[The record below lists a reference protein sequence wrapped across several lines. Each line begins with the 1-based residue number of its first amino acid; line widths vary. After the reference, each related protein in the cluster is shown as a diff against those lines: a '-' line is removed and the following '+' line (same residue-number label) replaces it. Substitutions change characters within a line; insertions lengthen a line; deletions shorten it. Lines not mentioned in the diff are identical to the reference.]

1 MRDDERERLDEQD
14 PDAAVTAEELAS
26 LRAALGEVTPAPVD
40 ELTRR
45 RQIAAAV
52 AAFRTEAGAGTKE
65 TAPLAGRQGGRGSR
79 GSRGSRGGRVVAGI
93 FAAAAV
99 ILAIAM
105 IVTRGSDQGPGGAPL
120 ATSGQGETNVLDLGD
135 LGNIPDAA
143 GLSAAI
149 DAALESATATER
161 DLAGPAAKCA
171 GELGEADPVG
181 VGNATLGSVRIL
193 VLAYEDGRV
202 VGVDSGCDV
211 LIEVPATED

>member
-1 MRDDERERLDEQD
+1 MHDDERDHLEEQD

-45 RQIAAAV
+45 RQIGAAV
-52 AAFRTEAGAGTKE
+52 AAFRTETGAGATE
-65 TAPLAGRQGGRGSR
+65 TAPLTGRRAGRAGRG
-79 GSRGSRGGRVVAGI
+79 GRGGRVVVGV

-105 IVTRGSDQGPGGAPL
+105 IVTRGSDQGPGDAPL
-120 ATSGQGETNVLDLGD
+120 ATSGQGETNVRDLGD
-135 LGNIPDAA
+135 LGNTPDAT
-143 GLSAAI
+143 GLSAAV
-149 DAALESATATER
+149 DAALGSTTATER
-161 DLAGPAAKCA
+161 ALAGPAAKCA
-171 GELGEADPVG
+171 GELGEADLEG
-181 VGNATLGSVRIL
+181 VGNATFGSVRIL

-211 LIEVPATED
+211 LIEVPAAED